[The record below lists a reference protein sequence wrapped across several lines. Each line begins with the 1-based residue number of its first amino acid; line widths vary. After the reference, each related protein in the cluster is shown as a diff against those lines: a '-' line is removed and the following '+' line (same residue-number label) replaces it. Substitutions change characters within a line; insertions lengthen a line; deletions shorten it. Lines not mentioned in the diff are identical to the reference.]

1 MLPPRRFLPLLL
13 VLAIPVADAGPL
25 RDWLDRRQA
34 DEASLEAGDDAGDA
48 PALPAGTRA
57 LRDLAYG
64 TDARQRLDAYL
75 PAGADKVP
83 LVVMVHGGG
92 WRHGDKAGGG
102 VVAAKA
108 AHWLPRGIGLVSV
121 NYRLLPDAAPLQQAQ
136 DVAAALAF
144 VQAHAAQWGAD
155 PDRIVLMG
163 HSAGAHLASL
173 VAADPARLM
182 PAGSRRW
189 LGTVALDSAAVDVP
203 AVMQRRHLPLYDAAF
218 GSDPANW
225 RALSPRHRLAAGA
238 TPLLLVCSST
248 RRDRPCDQARDMV
261 TAAKGLKVRAEMLP
275 QPLSHRDINVTLGQP
290 GAYTAAVDAFLASL
304 DPVFAQRPPR

>member
-1 MLPPRRFLPLLL
+1 MPPLRRLLPLLL
-13 VLAIPVADAGPL
+13 VLAIPAAGAGPL
-25 RDWLDRRQA
+25 RDWLATRHSD
-34 DEASLEAGDDAGDA
+34 DASLEADDDGGDA
-48 PALPAGTRA
+48 SALPASTRA

-75 PAGADKVP
+75 PAGGDKIP

-92 WRHGDKAGGG
+92 WRHGDKASGG

-121 NYRLLPDAAPLQQAQ
+121 NYRLLPDATPLQQAQ

-163 HSAGAHLASL
+163 HSAGAHLVSL
-173 VAADPARLM
+173 IAADPAQLM

-218 GSDPANW
+218 GSDPATW
-225 RALSPRHRLAAGA
+225 RALSPRHRLGAGA

-261 TAAKGLKVRAEMLP
+261 AAAKGLKVRAEMLP
-275 QPLSHRDINVTLGQP
+275 QPLSHRDINVTLGQAGP
-290 GAYTAAVDAFLASL
+290 YTAAVDAFLASL
-304 DPVFAQRPPR
+304 DPALAQRLPR